1 MSLSGATEPTAELN
15 GAETASVPRTAW
27 WESSAQASPAAVTAL
42 VRCAARQ
49 TLPSFSLG
57 TIGTRS
63 TTSRHAHLKRFEP
76 EGDLGSWLASCFAF
90 CRSYSAGGRGQ
101 VGKAKRMRSARPAGR
116 AGAEKC
122 HAQASGRVVHVFS
135 VTACIS
141 TPEGVC
147 WFKKEITCPG
157 KLFCRMWP

>member
-1 MSLSGATEPTAELN
+1 MGKFCPGLSGC
-15 GAETASVPRTAW
+15 SH
-27 WESSAQASPAAVTAL
+27 
-42 VRCAARQ
+42 
-49 TLPSFSLG
+49 SFSAVC
-57 TIGTRS
+57 IQADAAQFFTRNYWYQI
-63 TTSRHAHLKRFEP
+63 HHLPPCSSQALRTRRRFRE
-76 EGDLGSWLASCFAF
+76 LACLLLCILPVLF
-90 CRSYSAGGRGQ
+90 CGGRGQ